1 MRTSQVNW
9 KYGRNRY
16 QKYYEAKIDDDY
28 LCVFC
33 CEWSPDVW
41 TAIVNGRM
49 IHNKTKND
57 RQRKKQGLPKTAH
70 TSELYVDHLL
80 TGSPNY
86 LMKKAERCYRRGID
100 EISE

>member
-1 MRTSQVNW
+1 MKETIVW
-9 KYGRNRY
+9 KYGENKY
-16 QKYYEAKIDDDY
+16 QHYYDAKIGEDY

-33 CEWSPDVW
+33 CEWSPDCW
-41 TAIVNGRM
+41 TGMVNNYM

-70 TSELYVDHLL
+70 ISELHSDWLL
-80 TGSPNY
+80 TGSPEY
-86 LMKKAERCYRRGID
+86 LMKKVEYCCKHNLI